1 MQNPA
6 HQENITFRKEVKK
19 MKKRFSLLLVLLLAT
34 TFLTACGTG
43 QADGADQTDDAAESE
58 TTSTT
63 TSEADSWP
71 SQTIYVT
78 STHSV
83 GGDTD
88 YNARLISKY
97 LEDELGVDVV
107 VSNITGGNGSTAMT
121 EFQSMEA
128 DGYHFL
134 MTNTVAIA
142 GNEASGMASFGYEA
156 FDPVA
161 IFGRESGDTLIASPD
176 MPFDD
181 VNSFIEYTIENP
193 GKVRLG
199 IATGGGTYAAAVM
212 LQEAGANVTAID
224 LGDGPERLA
233 GVLGGHVDVAFCP
246 FVLAKDY
253 LEKGDVKAL
262 CTLMSQRSVGMPD
275 TPTASELGV
284 EDLVL
289 DAMDVCVAVKGTDPA
304 IIEKMN
310 AAIQNIVNNNE
321 EFRSETEEY
330 NFQEP
335 FVLNVDDTITQ
346 LQEQK
351 DHFMSYA
358 DLIQGKK

>member
-1 MQNPA
+1 
-6 HQENITFRKEVKK
+6 
-19 MKKRFSLLLVLLLAT
+19 MKKRFSLLMALLLMM
-34 TFLTACGTG
+34 TFLTACGSG
-43 QADGADQTDDAAESE
+43 QSDESDQTDADSQVSSE
-58 TTSTT
+58 KTSG
-63 TSEADSWP
+63 ADSWP
-71 SQTIYVT
+71 NKTIYIT

-97 LEDELGVDVV
+97 LEEELGVDVV

-224 LGDGPERLA
+224 LGDGSERLA

-253 LEKGDVKAL
+253 LENGDVKAL
-262 CTLMSQRSVGMPD
+262 CTLMSERSAGMPD

-304 IIEKMN
+304 VIEKMN

-321 EFRSETEEY
+321 QFRSETEEY
-330 NFQEP
+330 NFQKP
-335 FVLNVDDTITQ
+335 FVLSVDDTTAQ